1 MKRQSGGRSWTLPI
15 CALLVLG
22 TLVAYGVGLPAQ
34 FLFLFPRLGI
44 DRRRFFREV
53 IVPVYG
59 VVAPACAVWWLLLPR
74 IPTPDGPLGLLFQAA
89 LIAGSCW
96 AGLWFVAVEPR
107 DRRRILTRLG
117 ALLPAVR

>member
-1 MKRQSGGRSWTLPI
+1 VGGVI
-15 CALLVLG
+15 AG
-22 TLVAYGVGLPAQ
+22 TLVAYGLALPAQ

-59 VVAPACAVWWLLLPR
+59 VVAPASAVWWLLLPR
-74 IPTPDGPLGLLFQAA
+74 VPAPDGPVGLLLQAA

>member
-1 MKRQSGGRSWTLPI
+1 L
-15 CALLVLG
+15 A
-22 TLVAYGVGLPAQ
+22 LPAQ

-44 DRRRFFREV
+44 DRRRFLREV
-53 IVPVYG
+53 VVPVYG
-59 VVAPACAVWWLLLPR
+59 VVAPACAVWWLMLPR
-74 IPTPDGPLGLLFQAA
+74 VPAPGGPLGLLFQAA
-89 LIAGSCW
+89 LIVGSCW